1 MFRLRHKFPRHS
13 GVIFLI
19 STLYTLVFAVASPIF
34 PLFVKNLVREDTYV
48 GLVVALSSVEWIVF
62 TIMMSYLLKK
72 VKKVPLTKLALAGF
86 ALCYAIIPHV
96 TTIWQFLAVDL
107 FRSFFAAGATVTM
120 GLFIRDVAGK
130 KNIGKIE
137 GFYYTLINVAWL
149 AGPIAGGMV
158 AVLFSQKAT
167 FSLAAI
173 IAATAL
179 CILMVGNIREKK
191 APDQIDEKFFT
202 RIKEY
207 FRISNLSIIY
217 LIGVGLACWW
227 AVLYTYVPLFV
238 TEHGF
243 TEKTVGITLALFT
256 IPLILLDFLAGW
268 LADKYGYRRFLS
280 SAFLIM
286 SILIMVAAFTQ
297 NVYLFIGLIV
307 AGCIGAAFIEPLH
320 EAYFFKAVSKKEET
334 RFYPVFRTGYEVG
347 YLFAPLIFSGVM
359 FITNGS
365 FNALFLVA
373 SIMMLFFCIMAVF
386 LRKIKKKGSGAVIVE
401 GGSEKEVG

>member
-1 MFRLRHKFPRHS
+1 MFKLRHKFPRHS
-13 GVIFLI
+13 GIVFLMT
-19 STLYTLVFAVASPIF
+19 TLYTLVFAVVSPIF
-34 PLFVKNLVREDTYV
+34 PLFIKSLVKEDTYV
-48 GLVVALSSVEWIVF
+48 GLVIALSSIEWIIF

-72 VKKVPLTKLALAGF
+72 IKKVPMTKIALAGF
-86 ALCYAIIPHV
+86 ALCYAVIPHV
-96 TTIWQFLAVDL
+96 TNIWQFLILDL
-107 FRSFFAAGATVTM
+107 FRSFFAAGATITM
-120 GLFIRDVAGK
+120 GLFIRDIAGK
-130 KNIGKIE
+130 KNIGKVE
-137 GFYYTLINVAWL
+137 GFYFTLFNIAWL
-149 AGPIAGGMV
+149 AGPLAGGLI
-158 AVLFSQKAT
+158 ADLYSQKVV
-167 FSLAAI
+167 FSFAAV

-179 CILMVGNIREKK
+179 GIIMIG
-191 APDQIDEKFFT
+191 
-202 RIKEY
+202 RIKEKINSEQDTEGFFTKIKAY
-207 FRISNLSIIY
+207 FRISNLTIIY
-217 LIGVGLACWW
+217 LIGIGLASWW
-227 AVLYTYVPLFV
+227 VVLYTYVPLFV

-256 IPLILLDFLAGW
+256 IPLILLDFIAGG

-280 SAFLIM
+280 TAFLIM
-286 SILIMVAAFTQ
+286 SVLIMVAAFTQ

-307 AGCIGAAFIEPLH
+307 AGCLGAAFIEPLH

-373 SIMMLFFCIMAVF
+373 SVMMLFFCIMAVF